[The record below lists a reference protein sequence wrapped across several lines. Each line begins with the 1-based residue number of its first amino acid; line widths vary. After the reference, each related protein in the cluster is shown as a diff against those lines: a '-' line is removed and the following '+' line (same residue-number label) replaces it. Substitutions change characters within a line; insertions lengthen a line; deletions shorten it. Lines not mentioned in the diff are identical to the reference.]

1 VSADSASGPAL
12 SELAGPVWQGSYVH
26 NTLDISVRTDRERS
40 IIDVEDLVGI
50 AVRRNPKRA
59 HLLVSTVLAK
69 HVPTIPGISLAAGE
83 LLGLLVSDALGAAD
97 TAIAQTEAEAS
108 IAPEAAGFG
117 DRLAALMAL
126 FSETNYQVDAAA
138 LERGYGELRALRH
151 DIHHSTVARPQVV
164 TLGFAETA
172 TGLGQTVSDSLH
184 SYYLHSTRHEV
195 AGAASFAGFEEEH
208 SHATDHGLLPTDP
221 EWLRPGGTVV
231 LVDDEL
237 STGKTVINTVTA
249 IQNLIPQEHWVIA
262 ALIDLRSP
270 ADRARFDEL
279 AAQLGTRISVVSLAS
294 GSIELPSDV
303 LTRAAALIEA
313 LSTDAADGASA
324 SVVVTV
330 PGVVQHLDCTD
341 LAPVR
346 SARFGTTTPADPAVA
361 RAVAERVHALL
372 GVTEASTS
380 DRGVVVLGSEEFIA
394 LPMTT
399 ADELAALAAPTVVRF
414 STSTR
419 SPIAT
424 LDRPDYPI
432 ASTVRFRSHDLTTD
446 GVGDRFAY
454 NLTSAGRRFGTVVF
468 MPEPGTDPALLDG
481 ESANVASD
489 NAGTSGGVLD
499 ALRRVSANVI
509 VVMLSAADPT
519 ASNSSTSNPTD
530 GTATS

>member
-1 VSADSASGPAL
+1 
-12 SELAGPVWQGSYVH
+12 
-26 NTLDISVRTDRERS
+26 
-40 IIDVEDLVGI
+40 
-50 AVRRNPKRA
+50 
-59 HLLVSTVLAK
+59 
-69 HVPTIPGISLAAGE
+69 
-83 LLGLLVSDALGAAD
+83 
-97 TAIAQTEAEAS
+97 
-108 IAPEAAGFG
+108 
-117 DRLAALMAL
+117 MAL

-151 DIHHSTVARPQVV
+151 DIHHTTVARPHVV

-221 EWLRPGGTVV
+221 EWLRAGGTVV

-249 IQNLIPQEHWVIA
+249 IQKLIPQEHWVIA

-303 LTRAAALIEA
+303 LTRAAALIET
-313 LSTDAADGASA
+313 LPGAADTAPGSRSASASASASA

-330 PGVVQHLDCTD
+330 PGVVHHLDCTD

-346 SARFGTTTPADPAVA
+346 SARFGTTAPADPAVA

-380 DRGVVVLGSEEFIA
+380 DRGVVVVGSEEFIA

-399 ADELAALAAPTVVRF
+399 ADELAALATPTVVRF

-454 NLTSAGRRFGTVVF
+454 NLTAAGRRFGTVVF
-468 MPEPGTDPALLDG
+468 MPEPGTDPSLLAASNTSG
-481 ESANVASD
+481 ESASGESASD
-489 NAGTSGGVLD
+489 ERTSVLE

-509 VVMLSAADPT
+509 VVILSAADLT